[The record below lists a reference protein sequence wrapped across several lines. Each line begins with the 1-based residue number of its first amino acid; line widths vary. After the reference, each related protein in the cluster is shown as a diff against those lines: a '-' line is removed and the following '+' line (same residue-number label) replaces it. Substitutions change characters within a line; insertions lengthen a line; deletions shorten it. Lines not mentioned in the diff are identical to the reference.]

1 VTLDVFSGKPNPTWE
16 LSQEQQT
23 EFMIKISGLEHTEDI
38 QKSSRLGYR
47 GLIVEEKI
55 NPKVQR
61 IIELNDGVI
70 RIFEGKLASILKDKD
85 SEIERWL
92 LHTAPKIIDKDL
104 LNSIEEK
111 LKK

>member
-1 VTLDVFSGKPNPTWE
+1 MTLDVFSGKPNPTWE

-23 EFMIKISGLEHTEDI
+23 EFMIKISGLKHTEDI

-61 IIELNDGVI
+61 IIELNDGII
-70 RIFEGKLASILKDKD
+70 RIFEGKLVSILKDKD

-92 LHTAPKIIDKDL
+92 LHTAPKTIDKDL
-104 LNSIEEK
+104 LISIEEK
-111 LKK
+111 LKN